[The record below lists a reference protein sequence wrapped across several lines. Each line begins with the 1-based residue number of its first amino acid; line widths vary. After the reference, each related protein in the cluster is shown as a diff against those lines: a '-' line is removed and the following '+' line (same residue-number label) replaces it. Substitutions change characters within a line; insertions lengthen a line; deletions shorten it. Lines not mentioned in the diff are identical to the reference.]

1 MFSALDFKGD
11 ALRNVPLENIYVVLL
26 ISTLFY
32 YLESKLP
39 IISCLLTKSCPI
51 FKYSVS
57 NFVL

>member
-11 ALRNVPLENIYVVLL
+11 ALRNVPLENIYVVL

-39 IISCLLTKSCPI
+39 IISCLLIKNCPI

>member
-1 MFSALDFKGD
+1 MFSALNFKGD
-11 ALRNVPLENIYVVLL
+11 ALRNVPLENIYVVL

-39 IISCLLTKSCPI
+39 TISCLLTKNCPI
-51 FKYSVS
+51 FKYNVS

>member
-11 ALRNVPLENIYVVLL
+11 ALRNVPLENIYVVL

-39 IISCLLTKSCPI
+39 TISCLLTKNCPI